1 MENNR
6 PLSQI
11 EIDRKKAHRMMQQRL
26 LKDRAMYVISLLA
39 LPAIVIMVGALIFS
53 AMQLQESSLAVVS
66 GLVSSVTICLIS
78 ILMKL
83 SGADKPDPV
92 VEICKNLIDHL
103 TEDSSKEFI
112 IDDKSIRVV
121 KGSNGTSSR
130 AVGGKADLVWGD
142 DSKPNKKGR
151 KK

>member
-1 MENNR
+1 MEISR
-6 PLSQI
+6 PMSKV
-11 EIDRKKAHRMMQQRL
+11 DVDAKKAKRMMNQRL
-26 LKDRAMYVISLLA
+26 LKDRAMFVISLLA

-53 AMQLQESSLAVVS
+53 AMKLQESSLAVVS
-66 GLVSSVTICLIS
+66 GLVSSVTIGLIS

-83 SGADKPDPV
+83 SGADKPDPL
-92 VEICKNLIDHL
+92 VEICKDLITHL

-121 KGSNGTSSR
+121 KGKNGNHSK
-130 AVGGKADLVWGD
+130 AVGGKADLIWGND
-142 DSKPNKKGR
+142 EKPKKG

>member
-1 MENNR
+1 MEINR
-6 PLSQI
+6 PLSQAQ
-11 EIDRKKAHRMMQQRL
+11 IDAKKAKRMLQQRL
-26 LKDRAMYVISLLA
+26 LKDRAMYVISLLS

-53 AMQLQESSLAVVS
+53 AMKLQESSLAVVS
-66 GLVSSVTICLIS
+66 GLVSSVTIGLIS

-83 SGADKPDPV
+83 SGADKPDPL
-92 VEICKNLIDHL
+92 VEICKDLIGHL

-121 KGSNGTSSR
+121 KGKNGNHSK
-130 AVGGKADLVWGD
+130 AVGGKADLVWGND
-142 DSKPNKKGR
+142 EKPKKG

>member
-1 MENNR
+1 MAEQ
-6 PLSQI
+6 LTQAQI
-11 EIDRKKAHRMMQQRL
+11 NAKKAKRMMNQRL
-26 LKDRAMYVISLLA
+26 LKDRAMFVISLLA

-53 AMQLQESSLAVVS
+53 AMKLQESSLAVVS
-66 GLVSSVTICLIS
+66 GLVSSVTIGLIS

-83 SGADKPDPV
+83 SGADKPDPL
-92 VEICKNLIDHL
+92 VEICKDLIGHL

-121 KGSNGTSSR
+121 KGRNGTHSS
-130 AVGGKADLVWGD
+130 AVGNKADLVWGND
-142 DSKPNKKGR
+142 EKPKKG

>member
-1 MENNR
+1 MAEQ
-6 PLSQI
+6 LTQAQI
-11 EIDRKKAHRMMQQRL
+11 DAKKAKRMLQQRL
-26 LKDRAMYVISLLA
+26 LKDRAMYVISLLS

-53 AMQLQESSLAVVS
+53 AMKLQESSLAVVS
-66 GLVSSVTICLIS
+66 GLVSSVTIGLIS

-83 SGADKPDPV
+83 SGADKPDPL

-121 KGSNGTSSR
+121 KGQNGIRST
-130 AVGGKADLVWGD
+130 AVGGKSDLVWGND
-142 DSKPNKKGR
+142 PKPKRGKK
-151 KK
+151 

>member
-1 MENNR
+1 MAEQ
-6 PLSQI
+6 LSQAQI
-11 EIDRKKAHRMMQQRL
+11 NAKKAKRMMNQRL
-26 LKDRAMYVISLLA
+26 LKDRAMFVISLLS

-53 AMQLQESSLAVVS
+53 AMRLEESSLAVIA
-66 GLVSSVTICLIS
+66 GLVSSVTIGLIS

-83 SGADKPDPV
+83 SGADKPDPL

-121 KGSNGTSSR
+121 KGSGGTKST
-130 AVGGKADLVWGD
+130 AVGGKSDLVWGND
-142 DSKPNKKGR
+142 KPRGKK
-151 KK
+151 

>member
-1 MENNR
+1 MNQTEVSKKIANR
-6 PLSQI
+6 L
-11 EIDRKKAHRMMQQRL
+11 MQQRL
-26 LKDRAMYVISLLA
+26 LKDRAMFAISILA

-53 AMQLQESSLAVVS
+53 AMKLQESSLAVVS
-66 GLVSSVTICLIS
+66 GLVSSVTIGLIS

-83 SGADKPDPV
+83 SGADKPDPL
-92 VEICKNLIDHL
+92 VEICKDLITHL

-121 KGSNGTSSR
+121 KGKNGTHSK

-142 DSKPNKKGR
+142 DIPKKG

>member
-1 MENNR
+1 MEISR
-6 PLSQI
+6 PMSKV
-11 EIDRKKAHRMMQQRL
+11 DVDAKKAKRMMNQRL
-26 LKDRAMYVISLLA
+26 LKDRAMFVISLLA

-53 AMQLQESSLAVVS
+53 AMKLQESSLAVVS
-66 GLVSSVTICLIS
+66 GLVSSVTIGLIS

-83 SGADKPDPV
+83 SGADKPDPL
-92 VEICKNLIDHL
+92 VEICKDLITHL

-121 KGSNGTSSR
+121 KGKNGNHSK
-130 AVGGKADLVWGD
+130 AVGGKADLVWGND
-142 DSKPNKKGR
+142 EKPKKG

>member
-1 MENNR
+1 MEISR
-6 PLSQI
+6 PMSKV
-11 EIDRKKAHRMMQQRL
+11 DVDAKKAKRMMNQRL
-26 LKDRAMYVISLLA
+26 LKDRAMFVISLLA

-53 AMQLQESSLAVVS
+53 AMKLQESSLAVVS
-66 GLVSSVTICLIS
+66 GLVSSVTIGLIS

-83 SGADKPDPV
+83 SGADKPDPL
-92 VEICKNLIDHL
+92 VEICKDLIGHL

-121 KGSNGTSSR
+121 KGKNGNHSK

-142 DSKPNKKGR
+142 DEKPKKG

>member
-1 MENNR
+1 MEIIR
-6 PLSQI
+6 PMSKA
-11 EIDRKKAHRMMQQRL
+11 DVAAKKAKRMMNQRL
-26 LKDRAMYVISLLA
+26 LKDRAMFVISLLA

-53 AMQLQESSLAVVS
+53 AMKLQESSLAVVS
-66 GLVSSVTICLIS
+66 GLVSSVTIGLIS

-83 SGADKPDPV
+83 SGADKPDPL
-92 VEICKNLIDHL
+92 VEICKDLITHL

-121 KGSNGTSSR
+121 KGKNGNHSK
-130 AVGGKADLVWGD
+130 AVGGKADLVWGND
-142 DSKPNKKGR
+142 EKPKKG

>member
-1 MENNR
+1 MDKLT
-6 PLSQI
+6 PAQI
-11 EIDRKKAHRMMQQRL
+11 AAKKAKRMMHQRL
-26 LKDRAMYVISLLA
+26 LKDKAMYVISLLS

-66 GLVSSVTICLIS
+66 GLVSSVTIGLIS

-121 KGSNGTSSR
+121 KGSNGTKST
-130 AVGGKADLVWGD
+130 AVGNKADLVWGD
-142 DSKPNKKGR
+142 DSKPTKG
-151 KK
+151 KE

>member
-1 MENNR
+1 MAE
-6 PLSQI
+6 LSQF
-11 EIDRKKAHRMMQQRL
+11 EINRKKAKRMLQQRL

-53 AMQLQESSLAVVS
+53 AMRLQESSLAVVS
-66 GLVSSVTICLIS
+66 GLVSSVTIGLIS

-83 SGADKPDPV
+83 SGADKPDPM
-92 VEICKNLIDHL
+92 VEICKDLIGHL

-121 KGSNGTSSR
+121 KGKNGTHSK
-130 AVGGKADLVWGD
+130 AVSGKADLVWGND
-142 DSKPNKKGR
+142 EKPKKG

>member
-1 MENNR
+1 MAEQ
-6 PLSQI
+6 LTQAQI
-11 EIDRKKAHRMMQQRL
+11 NAKKAKRMMNQRL
-26 LKDRAMYVISLLA
+26 LKDRAMFVISLLA

-53 AMQLQESSLAVVS
+53 AMKLQESSLAVVS
-66 GLVSSVTICLIS
+66 GLVSSVTIGLIS

-83 SGADKPDPV
+83 SGADKPDPM
-92 VEICKNLIDHL
+92 VEICKDLIGHL

-121 KGSNGTSSR
+121 KGKNGTHSK
-130 AVGGKADLVWGD
+130 AVSGKADLIWGND
-142 DSKPNKKGR
+142 EKPKKG